1 MLGISIFMN
10 TSMEEVIAFK
20 CCALP
25 DQNLE
30 IHLHN
35 SGTETIVVTSRFV
48 LDNGPKPL
56 TITAVYPPGGIKLAP
71 GQTAAIYT
79 SMDER
84 VWAQYRSI
92 SFEEQGGRLHNF
104 AINTNTG

>member
-1 MLGISIFMN
+1 MLGITIFMN

-35 SGTETIVVTSRFV
+35 TGKEALSIKSRFV
-48 LDNGPKPL
+48 LDDGPKPL
-56 TITAVYPPGGIKLAP
+56 TITAVYPPTGIKLAP

-84 VWAQYRSI
+84 VWEQYRSI
-92 SFEEQGGRLHNF
+92 RFEEQGGIFHSF
-104 AINTNTG
+104 AINTNKG